1 MLKTFHA
8 LLILPLLLL
17 LGIQEILP
25 ASVAVGSSM
34 GFDLDIFG
42 QELISGFHHIL
53 PDGLDH
59 MAFVIGLFFLSRT
72 LSILL
77 IHTTLFTLAHTLM
90 LGIVILMGLQVP
102 SRWVEIGV
110 GLSIALLALEGLYTS
125 RLERWRPLMIL
136 LFGSIHGLAF
146 AHSLAQAE
154 NIRRSPI
161 AALFGFNLGVEL
173 GQLVLIAGLIL
184 VFSPWWQRA
193 WYRARISL
201 PALFIIALSGLHWAW
216 SRW

>member
-161 AALFGFNLGVEL
+161 ATLFGFNLGVEL